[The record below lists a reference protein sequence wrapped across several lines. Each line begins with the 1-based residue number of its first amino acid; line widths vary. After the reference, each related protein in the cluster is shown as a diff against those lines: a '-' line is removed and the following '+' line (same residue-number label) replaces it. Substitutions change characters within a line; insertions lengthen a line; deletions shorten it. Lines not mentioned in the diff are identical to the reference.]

1 MRTTICSRSILALV
15 LYAMFAC
22 AAWAQPAWRPDKAV
36 EIILPTAPGGF
47 NDQIAR
53 LIHKVVQDEKMLA
66 VPMVIMNRPGGNQTL
81 APTYL
86 AQRAGDG
93 NYLLY
98 TTPTIITNQ
107 LAGITPLQYSEFSPI
122 ALLLVEHTVITVRA
136 DSPLR
141 NMRDLIERLKADPES
156 IAFGTVSRGGPNHL
170 SLSQAVKAAGLDAK
184 KLKAVVFKTNAESIM
199 AVVGGHI
206 QGAVTSASAALPQA
220 QAGNTRMLAIAG
232 PRRMAGALATVA
244 TLREQGIEADGL
256 PNWRG
261 IFGAKGLTPAQIAF
275 WEEALA
281 RTVANPDW
289 KKLLDESNLATQFL
303 RSREFL
309 KYLEGEYAVTKALM
323 TDLALTK

>member
-1 MRTTICSRSILALV
+1 MTKSPAVIVAALV
-15 LYAMFAC
+15 GGLAAC
-22 AAWAQPAWRPDKAV
+22 LANAQPAWRPEKAV
-36 EIILPTAPGGF
+36 EIVLPTAPGGF

-53 LIHKVVQDEKMLA
+53 LIQKVVQDEKMLA
-66 VPMVIMNRPGGNQTL
+66 VPVLIMNRPGGNQTL
-81 APTYL
+81 APSYL

-93 NYLLY
+93 NVLLY

-107 LAGITPLQYSEFSPI
+107 LAGITPQVYSEFSPI
-122 ALLLVEHTVITVRA
+122 ALLLVEHTVISVRA
-136 DSPLR
+136 DSPLK

-170 SLSQAVKAAGLDAK
+170 SLSQAAKAAGIDAK
-184 KLKAVVFKTNAESIM
+184 KLKLVVFKTNAESIM
-199 AVVGGHI
+199 AVIGGHL
-206 QGAVTSASAALPQA
+206 QASVTSASAALPQA
-220 QAGNTRMLAIAG
+220 QAGHIRMLGIAG

-244 TLREQGIEADGL
+244 TLREQGIDTDGL
-256 PNWRG
+256 SNWRG

-281 RTVANPDW
+281 RTVTNADW
-289 KKLLDESNLATQFL
+289 KKLMDENNLASQFL